1 MHEIIH
7 PAKASKSKT
16 KKATPDV
23 QHVNYWKP
31 KMKRKIFKAAEKKF
45 PITFKLMANFSSET
59 LKVRINGKISLKC

>member
-1 MHEIIH
+1 MNEIRH

-31 KMKRKIFKAAEKKF
+31 KMKRK
-45 PITFKLMANFSSET
+45 SSKQQRRNYP
-59 LKVRINGKISLKC
+59 LLSN